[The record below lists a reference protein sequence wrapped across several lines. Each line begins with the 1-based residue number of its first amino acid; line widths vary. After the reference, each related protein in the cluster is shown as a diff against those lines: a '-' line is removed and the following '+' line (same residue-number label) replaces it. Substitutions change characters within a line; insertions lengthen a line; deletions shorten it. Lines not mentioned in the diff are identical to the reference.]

1 MSRRPEPPSSFG
13 GDDLTFRR
21 GRFLGGEWVMCS
33 KAAAMLRPRCKS
45 WTVASA
51 SGLVFEGPGCKR
63 EPGKSKRLMGHLPS
77 PRAARKLEGSS
88 NPGLRGFAQTARNS
102 GGKAALQHQQLM
114 IRSIAALRQGLKS
127 QHFHSSVSVK
137 AVGSERCCHPGLR
150 GLVPQ
155 FRG

>member
-1 MSRRPEPPSSFG
+1 MSHWPEPPSSFG
-13 GDDLTFRR
+13 GEDVTFRR
-21 GRFLGGEWVMCS
+21 GRFLGGERVMCS
-33 KAAAMLRPRCKS
+33 KAAATLRPPCKS
-45 WTVASA
+45 RTVASA

-63 EPGKSKRLMGHLPS
+63 GAGKSKRLMGHLPS

-88 NPGLRGFAQTARNS
+88 KPGLRGFAQTARNS
-102 GGKAALQHQQLM
+102 RGKAALQHQQLI

-127 QHFHSSVSVK
+127 QHFRSSVSVK

-150 GLVPQ
+150 GVVPR